1 MSSSPGA
8 DRVSWTRRR
17 IKNIP
22 TEIFYFQLTSGGT
35 APFGQIGLVT
45 LMAPHLVS
53 PDDNQVRVYAEN
65 VADMLLN
72 GLSLPDVS
80 WRGVERDPD

>member
-1 MSSSPGA
+1 VFEQLREQG
-8 DRVSWTRRR
+8 R

-53 PDDNQVRVYAEN
+53 PDGNQVRVYAEN

-72 GLSLPDVS
+72 GLSLPDIS
-80 WRGVERDPD
+80 RRDSRETGA